1 MHNKGI
7 RDKKISIRLK
17 AEIQK
22 IYIYKNINARDGAV
36 KAAVTFIAKK

>member
-22 IYIYKNINARDGAV
+22 NIYIKISTLGMGQS
-36 KAAVTFIAKK
+36 KPQ